1 MKRKKLAYLFTIF
14 FSLISFVLWLFYFMP
29 DWKNLKNHPGNNSLN
44 LIKNSFKKETK
55 KNNLDYSS
63 LVKKIS
69 QIVKGNQMQK
79 IKIKSTNQRGR
90 IIVEAQEIYLAENNL
105 IIVFTVKNTND
116 FDVSL
121 PETIYLIS
129 EENQIF
135 TAEIKTDDL
144 IYLPLKRQIKQLEQI
159 NGAIVFP
166 GLVNQGF
173 DFSSQNLKVFFE
185 GIKNNTCLEKECPQ
199 FNLLLDIKPET

>member
-1 MKRKKLAYLFTIF
+1 MKRKKLVYFFTIF

-79 IKIKSTNQRGR
+79 IKIKSTNQRGG
-90 IIVEAQEIYLAENNL
+90 IIVEAQEIYLAKNNL

-144 IYLPLKRQIKQLEQI
+144 IYLPLKRQIKQLEQT

-173 DFSSQNLKVFFE
+173 DFSSQNLKIFFE
-185 GIKNNTCLEKECPQ
+185 GIKNNTCLLEKCPQ
-199 FNLLLDIKPET
+199 FNLLLNIKPET